1 MRAYT
6 ALRQAKLTHPAPC
19 TQVLTFFS
27 LHSVEK
33 WGQVGFTALFVVVFF
48 VLTWM
53 GLAFCRHH
61 AR

>member
-1 MRAYT
+1 M
-6 ALRQAKLTHPAPC
+6 KLPV
-19 TQVLTFFS
+19 QVLTFFS

-48 VLTWM
+48 ILTWA